1 MTESKKKEIC
11 TVAAKLFSQKGFE
24 NISTRDI
31 SKAAGLSDAGI
42 YYYFKTKENLL
53 FQILYDILNPGLEL
67 VREIDRSNQS
77 FEEKLTS
84 FMKFYTRYYS
94 PEIEKL
100 KLLVEE
106 PKKVKN
112 THRRK
117 INKIEREY
125 LDILVRIL
133 DGLKR
138 EGKMTDMDSTVCA
151 FAFFAMVHWVYRWYN
166 PKGTISPEDLS
177 EIFNRIINYGIR
189 PQCQCGSR

>member
-1 MTESKKKEIC
+1 MTKDKAKEIC
-11 TVAAKLFSQKGFE
+11 SIAARLFSQKGFE

-31 SKAAGLSDAGI
+31 SKAVGLSDAGI

-106 PKKVKN
+106 HKKVKN

-166 PKGTISPEDLS
+166 PKGTISPQDLS

-189 PQCQCGSR
+189 PQSQ

>member
-1 MTESKKKEIC
+1 VTESKKREIC

-31 SKAAGLSDAGI
+31 SKAVGLSDAGI

-106 PKKVKN
+106 HKKVKK

-166 PKGTISPEDLS
+166 PKGTISPQDLS

-189 PQCQCGSR
+189 PQSQ

>member
-1 MTESKKKEIC
+1 MTESKRREIC
-11 TVAAKLFSQKGFE
+11 TVAAKLFAQKGFE

-31 SKAAGLSDAGI
+31 SKAVGLSDAGI